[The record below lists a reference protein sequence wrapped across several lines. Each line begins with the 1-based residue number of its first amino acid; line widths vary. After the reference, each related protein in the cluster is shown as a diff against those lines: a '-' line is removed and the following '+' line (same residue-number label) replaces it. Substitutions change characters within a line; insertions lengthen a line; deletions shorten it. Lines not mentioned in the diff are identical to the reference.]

1 MKKQHLKK
9 LQLHKT
15 RISDLEQRA
24 IHGGN
29 NFTNDCVTFQE
40 TFCFSACNGEPF
52 CQLYRTEDD
61 CQGGSLRC

>member
-1 MKKQHLKK
+1 MKKRCIKK

-29 NFTNDCVTFQE
+29 NFTDDCITAQE
-40 TFCFSACNGEPF
+40 TICFSRCYGAQN
-52 CQLYRTEDD
+52 CQFFQTNFD
-61 CQGGSLRC
+61 CQDRTREC